1 MKSTPGLL
9 TTPSSSCPHSLPSAN
24 PGDLSSKGQNIHLEL
39 LPQLRL
45 EKRGVLTHPHSP
57 SGGLA
62 DTALPPTP
70 TCGWVFGYLHG
81 RGATGLNLGFSVC
94 EEGPP

>member
-62 DTALPPTP
+62 DTALPAHPHL
-70 TCGWVFGYLHG
+70 W
-81 RGATGLNLGFSVC
+81 LGVWI
-94 EEGPP
+94 PPRERSHWAQLRV